1 MLPEGCE
8 FKSRTLELEELTGH
22 SRLMRRKVL
31 LRAHFLGFQD
41 DKDPN
46 CHHASP
52 VMPTSCM
59 SSEPALTSCLDSPP
73 ATVSPGPRPSLTV
86 WTPLRPRRA
95 QAPRPSLPVWT
106 PLRPQRAQA
115 PHFLSGLPAGHG
127 EPRPPALTSGLDS
140 SPATASAGPRPSLT
154 VWTHLQPWRAQLPW
168 PFSCPWRTAS
178 HPWLCSGSYPAE
190 LLSPV
195 PHQESR
201 AHSSQLLSLSRHICL
216 VPKSSCSFLLLVLR
230 APRTFSP

>member
-73 ATVSPGPRPSLTV
+73 ATASPGPRPSLPV

-95 QAPRPSLPVWT
+95 QAPGRHLRSGLTSSHGVPSSPGPSPAPGGPPPTPGYAQAATLLSSCPQFPIRNPGHIPHSFCLSQGTFVWSPSLAAASYYWSSEHPE
-106 PLRPQRAQA
+106 L
-115 PHFLSGLPAGHG
+115 FLPNGYHY
-127 EPRPPALTSGLDS
+127 
-140 SPATASAGPRPSLT
+140 
-154 VWTHLQPWRAQLPW
+154 
-168 PFSCPWRTAS
+168 FS
-178 HPWLCSGSYPAE
+178 Y
-190 LLSPV
+190 
-195 PHQESR
+195 
-201 AHSSQLLSLSRHICL
+201 IL
-216 VPKSSCSFLLLVLR
+216 VRLFN
-230 APRTFSP
+230 